1 MFHQAKK
8 LMSAFAMVSGNLKKT
23 IPATQPVLFC
33 SDIKAGD
40 VAPLVTQLFS
50 RNFYSEKT

>member
-1 MFHQAKK
+1 
-8 LMSAFAMVSGNLKKT
+8 MSAFAMVSDNLKKT
-23 IPATQPVLFC
+23 LPATQPVLFC